1 MSDRLAAILE
11 CLYGLIYLALA
22 LLAVQSIGVTLIRWL
37 KRERAIDG
45 AARAGRREVEEPR
58 VSVRPR

>member
-22 LLAVQSIGVTLIRWL
+22 LLAIQSIGMTLIRWW
-37 KRERAIDG
+37 KRERPIGCG
-45 AARAGRREVEEPR
+45 ARNGRREIEEQRASVGPR
-58 VSVRPR
+58 